1 MIDLVDIGFIY
12 LVRIVMILEDQI
24 DRYRLA
30 KLPNQAG
37 ASENSL
43 LPDYNGEIDG
53 DWAAPRAFSPARM

>member
-12 LVRIVMILEDQI
+12 LIRIVMILEDQI

-43 LPDYNGEIDG
+43 LPDYNGKIDG
-53 DWAAPRAFSPARM
+53 AWAAPSAFGPARM

>member
-12 LVRIVMILEDQI
+12 FIRIVMILEDQI

-37 ASENSL
+37 VSENSL
-43 LPDYNGEIDG
+43 LPDHNGKIDG
-53 DWAAPRAFSPARM
+53 DWAAPSAFGPARM